1 MAATDNP
8 LKRLFKSF
16 LKDFTEW
23 LIAEPIQSI
32 RQSDIELPVGALRTD
47 QIFTVTLAS
56 GEEVPFHVEFE
67 AGDDTE
73 VMKWRML
80 SYLSRIA
87 ESTKQPVRSAVL
99 YLNKKGRDD
108 TGEHRLGSIRWSYKV
123 IRVEEIEAREFLRS
137 SSPAMWA
144 LSALAKRKEPEK
156 EAFEAV
162 DKIKKNADNKD
173 KTKLLELFLILLHD
187 ERLVEMIQE
196 QLEKEDYLMNSPFLQ
211 KIRAEERD
219 EGRDERSYEIA
230 KGMKEKGL
238 SVELI
243 MELTNLSADE
253 IEQL

>member
-47 QIFTVTLAS
+47 QVFTITLAN
-56 GEEVPFHVEFE
+56 GEEVPFHIEFE
-67 AGDDTE
+67 AKDDTE

-80 SYLSRIA
+80 SYISRIA

-123 IRVEEIEAREFLRS
+123 IRVEEIEAREFLES

-144 LSALAKRKEPEK
+144 LSALARRKEPEK

-162 DKIKKNADNKD
+162 DKIKQKADNKD

-211 KIRAEERD
+211 KVRAEEREEAID
-219 EGRDERSYEIA
+219 QERHAIA
-230 KGMKEKGL
+230 KNLKQVNIDVQIIANTTGL
-238 SVELI
+238 SIE
-243 MELTNLSADE
+243 E